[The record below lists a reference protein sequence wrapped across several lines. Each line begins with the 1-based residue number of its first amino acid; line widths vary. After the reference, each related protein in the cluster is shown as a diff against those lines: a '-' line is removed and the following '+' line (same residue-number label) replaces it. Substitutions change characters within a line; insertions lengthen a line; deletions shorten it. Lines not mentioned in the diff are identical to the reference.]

1 MVDRMIQKPE
11 VGQRFRKISSP
22 SIVWEV
28 VGHRTDRDGIPH
40 VRLVSIG
47 QHSRAILIA
56 ESIVGRPDIFMQ
68 DPS

>member
-1 MVDRMIQKPE
+1 MIE
-11 VGQRFRKISSP
+11 VGQKFRKISSP

-56 ESIVGRPDIFMQ
+56 ESVVARAEIFMR